1 MLINSY
7 IVANKLNEA
16 LSIVGEVLSKNQRED
31 ISMFIN
37 AEEWGL
43 ALETLCEFL
52 YEEKLP
58 ITLKAYELLKEVG
71 SLLKLNSNLWENL
84 KRQLSD

>member
-16 LSIVGEVLSKNQRED
+16 LSIVSEVLSKAQKKD
-31 ISMFIN
+31 IIMFIN
-37 AEEWGL
+37 AGEWEP

-52 YEEKLP
+52 YEEEFP
-58 ITLKAYELLKEVG
+58 ITLKAYGLLQEVG
-71 SLLKLNSNLWENL
+71 SLLKLNKNLWENL
-84 KRQLSD
+84 KNQISD

>member
-1 MLINSY
+1 MLVNSC

-16 LSIVGEVLSKNQRED
+16 LSLVGEVLSKTQRED

-37 AEEWGL
+37 AGEWGL

-52 YEEKLP
+52 YEEELS

-71 SLLKLNSNLWENL
+71 SLLKLNSSLWENL
-84 KRQLSD
+84 KKQLSD